1 MGGLKEAFVLGLL
14 LFGLMNSIWGVPFL
28 SAYCLSGGRGSFYWT
43 SLFLLGNF
51 SAYFFVFL
59 LFLYSGGS
67 IVGIM
72 PKLRHFFA
80 LLISI
85 FSLIEGFLIL
95 LTVGTLRKGL
105 VIFMEEYLISGWMIY
120 LFGFLVGLYLGK
132 SAEGASLY
140 LDSLFPSSKGMFAL
154 ASFLG
159 CLGTFISP
167 LYILTPFFRVF
178 PLHTYT
184 KGERRFW
191 DSIAGMILMITGV
204 VFFFLR

>member
-1 MGGLKEAFVLGLL
+1 MGIIP
-14 LFGLMNSIWGVPFL
+14 N
-28 SAYCLSGGRGSFYWT
+28 
-43 SLFLLGNF
+43 
-51 SAYFFVFL
+51 
-59 LFLYSGGS
+59 
-67 IVGIM
+67 
-72 PKLRHFFA
+72 LRQFFA
-80 LLISI
+80 LVISF

-95 LTVGTLRKGL
+95 LTVATLKKGL
-105 VIFMEEYLISGWMIY
+105 VIFMKGYLLSGWVIY

-140 LDSLFPSSKGMFAL
+140 FDSLFPSSKGMFAL

-191 DSIAGMILMITGV
+191 DSIAGMTLMITGA